1 MKNARPAND
10 AKPSALDGADSIDRH
25 LPEQLSFL
33 PPPPFNPTWPTPN
46 TRDALALELFLD
58 GQRLD
63 AEDFHAVSGSWRL
76 ADSVFQLK
84 ARGWPIESVDVPAPT
99 EACLHRMVAIY
110 FLPARFIAEALSLK
124 GAAQ

>member
-1 MKNARPAND
+1 MKKPAD
-10 AKPSALDGADSIDRH
+10 TFMPTSLRDGADSTDRH

-46 TRDALALELFLD
+46 TRDALALQLFLD

-99 EACLHRMVAIY
+99 EACPHRTISIY
-110 FLPARFIAEALSLK
+110 FLPARFIAEAAILK
-124 GAAQ
+124 GGLQ

>member
-1 MKNARPAND
+1 MKKPAD
-10 AKPSALDGADSIDRH
+10 TFMPTSLRDGADSTDRH

-58 GQRLD
+58 SQRID
-63 AEDFHAVSGSWRL
+63 AEDFYAISGSMRL

-84 ARGWPIESVDVPAPT
+84 GKGWPIESLDILAPT
-99 EACLHRMVAIY
+99 EACPHRTISIY
-110 FLPARFIAEALSLK
+110 FLPARFIAEALSLR
-124 GAAQ
+124 AAQ

>member
-10 AKPSALDGADSIDRH
+10 AKPSAVDGLDSTDRH
-25 LPEQLSFL
+25 QPEQLSFL
-33 PPPPFNPTWPTPN
+33 PPPPFNPQWPTPN

-58 GQRLD
+58 SQRID
-63 AEDFHAVSGSWRL
+63 AEDFYAVSGSMRL

-84 ARGWPIESVDVPAPT
+84 GKGWPIESVDVPAPT
-99 EACLHRMVAIY
+99 EACPHRTISIY

>member
-1 MKNARPAND
+1 MKKPAD
-10 AKPSALDGADSIDRH
+10 TFAPTSLRDGVDSTGSH
-25 LPEQLSFL
+25 QGEQLSFL
-33 PPPPFNPTWPTPN
+33 PPPPFNPSWPTPN

-84 ARGWPIESVDVPAPT
+84 GKGWPIESLDFLAPT
-99 EACLHRMVAIY
+99 EACPHRSISIY
-110 FLPARFIAEALSLK
+110 HLPARYIAEAMPLK
-124 GAAQ
+124 VRA

>member
-1 MKNARPAND
+1 MKKPAD
-10 AKPSALDGADSIDRH
+10 TFMPTSLRDGADSTDRH

-33 PPPPFNPTWPTPN
+33 PPPPFCPQWPTPN

-84 ARGWPIESVDVPAPT
+84 GKGWPIESLDVPAPT
-99 EACLHRMVAIY
+99 EACPHRTISIY
-110 FLPARFIAEALSLK
+110 FLPARFIAEALSLR

>member
-33 PPPPFNPTWPTPN
+33 PPPPFNPSWPTPN

-58 GQRLD
+58 SQRLD

-84 ARGWPIESVDVPAPT
+84 ARGWPIESLDVPAPT
-99 EACLHRMVAIY
+99 EACPHRAISIY
-110 FLPARFIAEALSLK
+110 FLPARFIAEAMSLK
-124 GAAQ
+124 GGAQ